1 MKLGEIANAEA
12 LPFGKPLDG
21 VRVLAAEQ
29 MQSLPFATQLL
40 GRLGAEVVKVEHP
53 VHGESGR
60 ASTPFMVDPDGRRV
74 GCTYLR
80 NNLSKRSVGLDL
92 KSEEGRKLFLDLAT
106 RFDVVAE
113 NFRGGAMDELG
124 LGYDAVS
131 ARHPAVIYL
140 SVSGFG
146 NRTPSPYASWPAYAA
161 VAEAMAGLYEYR
173 RLGDDPPTPSPVGA
187 LGDIGSAMFA
197 VVGVLAALRHRDRTG
212 EGQHVDIAMLD
223 SMVAFGDIV
232 PNFWSMGM
240 KEQGKPPALI
250 LHGFKAADGWFVI
263 QVGREHQ
270 FARLAEIV
278 GCPEW
283 LDDPRLQE
291 RSGWVEHLD
300 DLIRPAVERWAS
312 SRSKLEVCRQMA
324 AAGIA
329 AGPSNAAAD
338 VVADPHVAARD
349 MLVEVPRT
357 DDVDEPVL
365 VPGNPVKLSKMAEG
379 PETRV
384 PWVGEHTAEVLRDEL
399 GMDDD
404 RLAALR
410 AEGTIS

>member
-1 MKLGEIANAEA
+1 M
-12 LPFGKPLDG
+12 LDP
-21 VRVLAAEQ
+21 E
-29 MQSLPFATQLL
+29 
-40 GRLGAEVVKVEHP
+40 
-53 VHGESGR
+53 
-60 ASTPFMVDPDGRRV
+60 GRRV

-92 KSEEGRKLFLDLAT
+92 KSEEGRALFLRLAA

-113 NFRGGAMDELG
+113 NFRGGALREMG
-124 LGYDAVS
+124 LGYDAVQ
-131 ARHPAVIYL
+131 AVNAAVVYV

-146 NRTPSPYASWPAYAA
+146 NTTPSPYAAWPAYAA

-173 RLGDDPPTPSPVGA
+173 RTGDDPPVPSPVGA

-197 VVGVLAALRHRDRTG
+197 VVGVLAALRHRERTG
-212 EGQHVDIAMLD
+212 EGQHVDVAMLD

-232 PNFWSMGM
+232 PNFWSMGL

-250 LHGFKAADGWFVI
+250 LHGFRAADGFFVM

-270 FARLAEIV
+270 FARLAELI

-283 LDDPRLQE
+283 LDDPRLKD
-291 RSGWVEHLD
+291 RTGWVEHLD
-300 DLIRPAVERWAS
+300 DVVRPAVERWAA
-312 SRSKLEVCRQMA
+312 SRSKLEVCHTLA

-338 VVADPHVAARD
+338 VVADPHLAGRD

-357 DDVDEPVL
+357 DGVDEPVL

-384 PWVGEHTAEVLRDEL
+384 PWVGEHTEEVLRAELGLGDDEL
-399 GMDDD
+399 A
-404 RLAALR
+404 RLR
-410 AEGTIS
+410 AGGTIS

>member
-1 MKLGEIANAEA
+1 M
-12 LPFGKPLDG
+12 
-21 VRVLAAEQ
+21 
-29 MQSLPFATQLL
+29 T
-40 GRLGAEVVKVEHP
+40 
-53 VHGESGR
+53 
-60 ASTPFMVDPDGRRV
+60 DPDGRRV

-92 KSEEGRKLFLDLAT
+92 KSEEGRKLFLDLAE

-113 NFRGGAMDELG
+113 NFKGGAMDAMG

-131 ARHPAVIYL
+131 ARNPAVIYL

-146 NRTPSPYASWPAYAA
+146 NRTDSPYGHWPAYAA

-173 RLGDDPPTPSPVGA
+173 RLGDDPPVASPVGA

-212 EGQHVDIAMLD
+212 EGQHVDIAMFD

-250 LHGFKAADGWFVI
+250 LHGFRASDGWFVI
-263 QVGREHQ
+263 QIGREHQ

-283 LDDPRLQE
+283 LDDPRLAE

-300 DLIRPAVERWAS
+300 DLIRPTLERWAS
-312 SRSKLEVCRQMA
+312 TRTKVEVCDALAR
-324 AAGIA
+324 AGIA

-338 VVADPHVAARD
+338 VVADPPLRSRD

-357 DDVDEPVL
+357 DGIDEPVL

-379 PETRV
+379 PEERV
-384 PWVGEHTAEVLRDEL
+384 PWVGEHTAEVLGTEL
-399 GMDDD
+399 GLDDQ

-410 AEGTIS
+410 AEGTIT